1 MPHDWRPLSIGVILL
16 AIVAPLS
23 VNLLRRIASRNV
35 DVIGGLVF
43 GLVLLCGFVFGVQL
57 TLDGAIG
64 KQLVFQIRLSAQRIS
79 LRV

>member
-1 MPHDWRPLSIGVILL
+1 MPHDWRTLSIGIVLL

-23 VNLLRRIASRNV
+23 TSLFRRISSRNV

-43 GLVLLCGFVFGVQL
+43 GLVLLCGLVFGVQL

-64 KQLVFQIRLSAQRIS
+64 KQLVFQIRLVGTEQ
-79 LRV
+79 

>member
-1 MPHDWRPLSIGVILL
+1 M

-23 VNLLRRIASRNV
+23 VSPLRRISSRNV
-35 DVIGGLVF
+35 DVMGEIVF

-64 KQLVFQIRLSAQRIS
+64 KQLVFKIRLVSTAH
-79 LRV
+79 

>member
-1 MPHDWRPLSIGVILL
+1 MPHDWRTLSIGVVLL

-23 VNLLRRIASRNV
+23 VSLLRRISSRNV

-43 GLVLLCGFVFGVQL
+43 WLVLLCGFVFGVQL

-64 KQLVFQIRLSAQRIS
+64 KQLVFQIRLVSTAH
-79 LRV
+79 